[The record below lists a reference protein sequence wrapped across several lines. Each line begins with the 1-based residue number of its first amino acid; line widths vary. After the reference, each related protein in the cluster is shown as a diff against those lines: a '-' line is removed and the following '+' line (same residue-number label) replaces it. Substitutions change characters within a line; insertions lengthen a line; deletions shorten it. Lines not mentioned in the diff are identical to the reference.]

1 MSRKEILSSPEYW
14 IAKIQMDL
22 YNCAEE
28 FMADNNMNRTQ
39 LAQHLG
45 VSKSYI
51 SQLLNGDFDHKLSKL
66 VELAIAFGV
75 VPKVEFQPIAD
86 TISED
91 QIRYKIPDF
100 KPHVRYI
107 HGYSSENHLK
117 SSNNVYEVIPT
128 DLNPHVA

>member
-1 MSRKEILSSPEYW
+1 
-14 IAKIQMDL
+14 
-22 YNCAEE
+22 
-28 FMADNNMNRTQ
+28 MADNNMNRTQ

-75 VPKVEFQPIAD
+75 VPKIEFQPIAD

-91 QIRYKIPDF
+91 QIRYKVPDF

-107 HGYSSENHLK
+107 HGYSSKNHLK
-117 SSNNVYEVIPT
+117 NSHNVYEVIST